1 MDVSDVLRDR
11 MQEPDGL
18 QRMALVSAVAHGA
31 IVALIVLA
39 PRGWFQAKSEA
50 PKLVMTI
57 SLGGGTPGP
66 INGGMTQI
74 GGKAVQE
81 PAPPT
86 TKPQPITPPAAKAP
100 EMTMPLPKAKPT
112 KAATQKV
119 QQAPDQAKGRVTSK
133 GDPTPGSSNV
143 DTGVRGQGF
152 GLSTG
157 GGHGAGASLDIDM
170 GSFCCPDYLDQFI
183 EAIRRNWNDQ
193 SDVHDTVKI
202 RVTIQRDG
210 KLTNITVQQPSR
222 SILNTNAAE
231 GAIRALQA
239 VPPLPPQYTN
249 PTLSLGLTFQY
260 Q

>member
-1 MDVSDVLRDR
+1 

-18 QRMALVSAVAHGA
+18 QRMAALLSAVAHGA
-31 IVALIVLA
+31 IVALILFA
-39 PRGWFQAKSEA
+39 PRGWFQARSEA
-50 PKLVMTI
+50 PKVVMTI

-81 PAPPT
+81 AAPPT
-86 TKPQPITPPAAKAP
+86 AKPQPVTPPAAKAP

-119 QQAPDQAKGRVTSK
+119 TQAPDQAKGRVTSK

-157 GGHGAGASLDIDM
+157 GGHGAGSSMTIDI
-170 GSFCCPDYLDQFI
+170 GAFCCPDYLEQLI
-183 EAIRRNWNDQ
+183 GRIRSNWSDQ
-193 SDVHDTVKI
+193 SDVHDTVKVH
-202 RVTIQRDG
+202 VTIQRDG
-210 KLTNITVQQPSR
+210 TLTSSTVVQPSR
-222 SILNTNAAE
+222 SILNTNNAVSAV
-231 GAIRALQA
+231 RLSR
-239 VPPLPPQYTN
+239 VPPLPPEYTN
-249 PTLSLGLTFQY
+249 PTLSLDLVFQY